1 VKSVRGARLT
11 LLGAIVGV
19 LGLALFLY
27 EALRVV
33 SGDDILSSTGQLL
46 MWVGFGITALGGFL
60 LIAGGWTAS
69 GEPAATAPDED

>member
-11 LLGAIVGV
+11 LLGAIVGL

-46 MWVGFGITALGGFL
+46 MWVGFGITAVGGL
-60 LIAGGWTAS
+60 LLVVGGWSA
-69 GEPAATAPDED
+69 GEPVASAPDEE

>member
-46 MWVGFGITALGGFL
+46 MWVGFGITALGGLL